1 MFATLLLDAFVP
13 LDISGFEIDTF
24 CEIDVKVA
32 AVIITLKHW
41 AFWFYISSCHLFR
54 NNTLENLISV

>member
-41 AFWFYISSCHLFR
+41 AF
-54 NNTLENLISV
+54 